1 MVAFANAS
9 LSVVIAI
16 VIAVAVIATP
26 VSTYAQQQMNFVA
39 NLSGKDMVPPVN
51 TPATGTAEFHINTDG
66 SLCYQTTVK
75 DINGV
80 LGAHITTKNGT
91 ELADLINSY
100 AVVSSPDPLNPI
112 QAYPTG
118 PVNGLLASGDI
129 RTGLSGQ
136 SGPIPTHGLAVTEIN
151 NMIKNKTAYVTIRTL
166 GHQIGEIK
174 GQIVPTNSDV
184 RCLTTHRFAPPTT
197 TPNPTNALY

>member
-1 MVAFANAS
+1 MFTFAKLTVS
-9 LSVVIAI
+9 TAI

-26 VSTYAQQQMNFVA
+26 VSTFAQQQMNFAA
-39 NLSGKDMVPPVN
+39 NLSGKDMAPAVN
-51 TPATGTAEFHINTDG
+51 TPATGKAEFHVNTDG
-66 SLCYQTTVK
+66 SLCYQITVNN
-75 DINGV
+75 INGV

-129 RTGLSGQ
+129 RTGIGGQ
-136 SGPIPTHGLAVTEIN
+136 SGPIPTHGLPVTEIN

-166 GHQIGEIK
+166 GHQTGEIK
-174 GQIVPTNSDV
+174 GQILPTNSDV

-197 TPNPTNALY
+197 TPNPKNALY